1 MDRYETEIIDGIV
14 HVDTG
19 SVIAGPALGVETLN
33 EPARGP
39 SCEESSHG

>member
-1 MDRYETEIIDGIV
+1 
-14 HVDTG
+14 
-19 SVIAGPALGVETLN
+19 VIAGPALGAETLN